1 VLGSISVPVD
11 AIRALRLLLAQL
23 RHIDL
28 QAVGQHGAVLLV
40 VDEPVLLQL
49 LLVVAVVG
57 FALDARLV
65 VVLSF
70 VAVRVDVAIG
80 TPG

>member
-28 QAVGQHGAVLLV
+28 RLSLATVRLHVCICICGLV
-40 VDEPVLLQL
+40 PASDSDPGSVC
-49 LLVVAVVG
+49 VAPSCQRFDTKIVWPTWL
-57 FALDARLV
+57 FKSDLY
-65 VVLSF
+65 
-70 VAVRVDVAIG
+70 
-80 TPG
+80 